1 MTDKNTARRSPTFS
15 QRLLHNK
22 LAVAGLTVVTLL
34 FAVSLLAPIIAPYD
48 PNAIDLKN
56 ILMPPGSSHLLGTD
70 QLGRDILSRMIWGAR
85 ISLKVG
91 FVAVGIATLIGTILG
106 TISGYYGGIIDTL
119 IMRAVDLMLCF
130 PSFFLILTVIAVLE
144 PSIWNIM
151 AVIGFTSWM
160 GVARLIRAEIL
171 TIREREFIQAA
182 RSQGASN
189 IRIITRHII
198 PNAMTPVLVSA
209 TLGVAGAILTES
221 ALSFLGI
228 GVQPPTPSWGNMLTA
243 GKDNLEYAWWL
254 SLFPG
259 MAILI
264 TVLGYNLLGEGI
276 RDALDPRNY
285 LKNKKLDRNA
295 DLWSCSPAGDKTVF
309 EIEL

>member
-1 MTDKNTARRSPTFS
+1 MTDNNNARRSPTFN

-34 FAVSLLAPIIAPYD
+34 FAVSLLAPVIAPCD

-189 IRIITRHII
+189 MRIITKHII
-198 PNAMTPVLVSA
+198 PNAMSPVLVSA

-285 LKNKKLDRNA
+285 VKK
-295 DLWSCSPAGDKTVF
+295 
-309 EIEL
+309 